1 MTSTQA
7 ARIIAISVCC
17 ALGGIFLAS
26 LISGCADAP
35 RIEIVNG
42 FRVLQVPGAD
52 CPSHPEAAGCFE
64 RVDYAIFYLDEPSK
78 RHEIDHI
85 RGLAHGPW
93 QEASGKKCALIL
105 AGGDTRWIAGQWICR
120 AQGDYYAAR

>member
-1 MTSTQA
+1 MTSTAA
-7 ARIIAISVCC
+7 ARFVALAVCAALLAIA
-17 ALGGIFLAS
+17 LM
-26 LISGCADAP
+26 GCADQP
-35 RIEIVNG
+35 RIEVING
-42 FRVLQVPGAD
+42 FRVLHVPGAD

-64 RVDYAIFYLDEPSK
+64 RIDFAIFYLDEPSK

-105 AGGDTRWIAGQWICR
+105 AGGDTRWVPGQWICR
-120 AQGDYYAAR
+120 AQGDYFAAR

>member
-1 MTSTQA
+1 MI
-7 ARIIAISVCC
+7 R
-17 ALGGIFLAS
+17 ALLLA
-26 LISGCADAP
+26 LALSGCSASPYIAYIDGKA
-35 RIEIVNG
+35 
-42 FRVLQVPGAD
+42 VLHVPGAD
-52 CPSHPEAAGCFE
+52 CPTHPEAAGCFE
-64 RVDYAIFYLDEPSK
+64 RIDFAIFYLDEPSK

-120 AQGDYYAAR
+120 AQGDYFGIK